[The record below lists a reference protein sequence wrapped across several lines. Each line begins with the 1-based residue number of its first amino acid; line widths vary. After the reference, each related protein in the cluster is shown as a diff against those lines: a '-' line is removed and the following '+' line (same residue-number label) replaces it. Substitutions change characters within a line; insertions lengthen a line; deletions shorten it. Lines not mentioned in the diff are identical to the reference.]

1 MTSPDPVR
9 GVSVIST
16 GSVTIRP
23 EHVGPTRKNTY
34 VWLFSSRRWTA
45 PRPINVYVIEH
56 DQGLVLFDTG
66 QDRASVTDP
75 GYFPGG
81 LTGFVYSRLAQFEVG
96 PDQTLT
102 AGLRGLGHHPA
113 DVHTAVIS
121 HLHQDHIGGLP
132 ELGSSE
138 IVISGQEWDSLAGP
152 RPQARGLMRSHIDLP
167 GLRWNRVVP
176 QNLAAPGLRPFSLGH
191 DLFGDG
197 ALVLLPTPG
206 HTPGSLSM
214 LVRRP
219 GRPPLLMV
227 GDLTYDDRLLIDGIV
242 PGVGDKRQ
250 MHATSALVNQLRTAL
265 PGLVVLPAHDPTA
278 AARLVAALSDSPDLV
293 AFPPTPPRTP
303 AV

>member
-1 MTSPDPVR
+1 M
-9 GVSVIST
+9 
-16 GSVTIRP
+16 
-23 EHVGPTRKNTY
+23 
-34 VWLFSSRRWTA
+34 
-45 PRPINVYVIEH
+45 
-56 DQGLVLFDTG
+56 
-66 QDRASVTDP
+66 
-75 GYFPGG
+75 
-81 LTGFVYSRLAQFEVG
+81 
-96 PDQTLT
+96 
-102 AGLRGLGHHPA
+102 
-113 DVHTAVIS
+113 HTAVIS

-176 QNLAAPGLRPFSLGH
+176 QNLADPGLRPFSLGH

-197 ALVLLPTPG
+197 ALVLLPTPD